1 MAVPQQH
8 SSSPMDL
15 FKGEMI
21 MSNQTKQEN
30 AEMTKT
36 QITEEQPGNNQ
47 QTVETPVASLKAEQ
61 IEERANPASVI
72 IC

>member
-1 MAVPQQH
+1 MT
-8 SSSPMDL
+8 
-15 FKGEMI
+15 
-21 MSNQTKQEN
+21 NQTKQEN

-61 IEERANPASVI
+61 IEERANPASII